1 MRPTRTSYF
10 VTHGVLVIVEST
22 LVRPH
27 SAFSTL
33 SLSLS
38 YIYECISPRHL
49 TVSGGYLGF
58 DLFATIGWVKS
69 HVEHGLEKIV
79 RDTLL

>member
-33 SLSLS
+33 SLI

-49 TVSGGYLGF
+49 TVSGRCLGF